1 ATSRTGGLS
10 RGNRMCS
17 SGVYVPV
24 RDVREEAR
32 LLVAPPLTLFGPGIP
47 PRLARCSK
55 RAPYF
60 QTVRPYH
67 FPRDHTIDGSA
78 AGASTLSLPAP
89 CPLAS
94 AWLHR
99 PSDRVSDGGELA
111 LFLGSFNTPLEGIR
125 TLHPRDAWPRISAP
139 TSFSSKSNG

>member
-1 ATSRTGGLS
+1 
-10 RGNRMCS
+10 
-17 SGVYVPV
+17 
-24 RDVREEAR
+24 
-32 LLVAPPLTLFGPGIP
+32 
-47 PRLARCSK
+47 RCSK

-125 TLHPRDAWPRISAP
+125 TLHPRDAWPRTRRSRLPAPRRPAPISRPDSCIRALRAFDP
-139 TSFSSKSNG
+139 SKAQRLRRKVGGGSDADFPYHCERA